1 MVKNVLELK
10 NVLGHPD
17 APYIRGFS
25 MAEEI
30 RDLIEKIN
38 QEGIRA
44 AEEKAHDIEAA
55 AKQRADT
62 ILAQARLEAEE
73 MIVAAKDRVFRED
86 EKEKILLAQAGR
98 DLLLSL
104 RKEINAMLGRIV
116 VSDIQQAL
124 NPETLSRLLSEVIK
138 NNSAAESNGITV
150 FLANKDLEVLEKK
163 FLHKLGE
170 ETKRTILLRPSEDIA
185 GGFTISFDHEKS
197 YYDFTDKAL
206 AEYIGTYLKPK
217 LNQILQEAIKE

>member
-1 MVKNVLELK
+1 
-10 NVLGHPD
+10 
-17 APYIRGFS
+17 

-38 QEGIRA
+38 QEGIKA
-44 AEEKAHDIEAA
+44 AEEKAQNIEAA
-55 AKQRADT
+55 AKQRADD
-62 ILAQARLEAEE
+62 ILAQAMLEAEE
-73 MIVAAKDRVFRED
+73 MIAAAKDRIRRED
-86 EKEKILLAQAGR
+86 EKGKTLLVQAGR

-124 NPETLSRLLSEVIK
+124 TPEALFKLLLEVVRNFSEG
-138 NNSAAESNGITV
+138 ESSDITV
-150 FLANKDLEVLEKK
+150 LLNKEDLKTLEKN
-163 FLHKLGE
+163 FLQKLRE
-170 ETKRTILLRPSEDIA
+170 ETKKKIILRPAEEIS
-185 GGFTISFDHEKS
+185 GGFTISFDSGKS
-197 YYDFTDKAL
+197 CYDFTDKAL

>member
-1 MVKNVLELK
+1 
-10 NVLGHPD
+10 
-17 APYIRGFS
+17 

-38 QEGIRA
+38 QEGIKA
-44 AEEKAHDIEAA
+44 AEEKAQNIEAA
-55 AKQRADT
+55 AKQRADD
-62 ILAQARLEAEE
+62 ILAQAGLEAEE
-73 MIVAAKDRVFRED
+73 MIAAAKDRIRRED
-86 EKEKILLAQAGR
+86 EKGKILLAQAGR

-124 NPETLSRLLSEVIK
+124 TPEALFKLLSEVVR
-138 NNSAAESNGITV
+138 NFSTGENSDITV
-150 FLANKDLEVLEKK
+150 LLNKEDLETLEKN
-163 FLHKLGE
+163 FLYKLRE
-170 ETKRTILLRPSEDIA
+170 ETKKKIILKPAEEIS
-185 GGFTISFDHEKS
+185 GGFTISFDSEKS
-197 YYDFTDKAL
+197 CYDFTDKAL